1 MKKILLLLL
10 VLIAGQITA
19 QDVTEKKVKSKIKA
33 VTVFLEKAQINRK
46 ASVNLPKGKTLLKFA
61 GLSPYID
68 AKSIQAKSYGSIMIL
83 SVNRQLNYDSKTKR
97 SDKILALIDQ
107 KKAIDDKI
115 EMEKTYLKIIDEKKD
130 FLHNNQKI
138 SGKNQAV
145 KFTELQ
151 QTNQYYGDQISALIL
166 ETIKHRKTIKKLMK
180 QKTDI
185 QEKINHIA
193 DEKEYPTGEILVKV
207 DAKKAGTFKFDL
219 NYIVGGAGW
228 FPSYDIRA
236 KSINDPVKLAYK
248 ANVKQDTK
256 VDWNNVKLTFST
268 ANPNISGIAPKLE
281 PYYLDY
287 YSRPKKY
294 LLHGANKV
302 YGIVT
307 EAGTGD
313 PLPGVN
319 IVVQGSTIGT
329 ATDFDGKYEI
339 SIPKGGGSL
348 VFSYVGFNTVTLP
361 ITSNEMNVTMSASA
375 DTLDTVVINAA
386 GLDTNNNDDDGGKV
400 LNALSGRV
408 AGVKI
413 KSYSEKPI
421 RQESIEIPM
430 QQIENQVSVSFSIK
444 TPYTVKSNN
453 KVLAVTMEN
462 YTMPAKYNYMTI
474 PKIEEKAYLIAHIS
488 DWEKYNL
495 LDAEANIFF
504 DGTYVG
510 KTLLETRNAED
521 ELEISLGQ
529 DPKIDVSRKVIK
541 DFTTRQFIGNKKEE
555 NRGWTIRVKN
565 NKKQKVKIVVYD
577 QVPISKLEE
586 IKISVE
592 ELSGAEYDEK
602 TGEVKWELHLS
613 PGKEKTLELKY
624 KVKYPKYRNLFIE

>member
-10 VLIAGQITA
+10 VLIAGHINA
-19 QDVTEKKVKSKIKA
+19 QDIPEKKVKSKIKA

-46 ASVNLPKGKTLLKFA
+46 ASVNLPKGKTLLKFT
-61 GLSPYID
+61 GLSPFID

-83 SVNRQLNYDSKTKR
+83 SVNRQLNYEDKTKR
-97 SDKILALIDQ
+97 SDKIQALIDQ
-107 KKAIDDKI
+107 KKAIDEKI
-115 EMEKTYLKIIDEKKD
+115 EMEKTYLEIIVEKKD

-151 QTNQYYGDQISALIL
+151 QTNQYYGDQMTALIL
-166 ETIKHRKTIKKLMK
+166 ETIKHRKNIQKLNK

-185 QEKINHIA
+185 QDKIDHIA
-193 DEKEYPTGEILVKV
+193 DKKEYPTGEILVKV

-236 KSINDPVKLAYK
+236 KSINDPVKLVYK

-268 ANPNISGIAPKLE
+268 GNPNISGVAPKLE

-302 YGIVT
+302 YGVVT

-319 IVVQGSTIGT
+319 IVVEGSTIGT

-339 SIPKGGGSL
+339 AIPKGGGNL
-348 VFSYVGFNTVTLP
+348 VFSSIGFNSVNLP
-361 ITSNEMNVTMSASA
+361 ITSNEMNVSMSES
-375 DTLDTVVINAA
+375 TNRLDAIVINAA
-386 GLDTNNNDDDGGKV
+386 GVDVNSNDEDGGSPV
-400 LNALSGRV
+400 SALSGKIS
-408 AGVKI
+408 GVKI
-413 KSYSEKPI
+413 KNYSEKPL

-444 TPYTVKSNN
+444 TPYSVKSNN
-453 KVLAVTMEN
+453 RALAVTMEN

-495 LDAEANIFF
+495 LEAEANVFF
-504 DGTYVG
+504 NDTYVG
-510 KTLLETRNAED
+510 KTLLETRNAD
-521 ELEISLGQ
+521 DDLEISMGQ

-565 NKKQKVKIVVYD
+565 NKKQKVKIVIYD

-586 IKISVE
+586 IKVSVD
-592 ELSGAEYDEK
+592 ELSGATYDEK
-602 TGEVKWELHLS
+602 TGEVKWEFNLS

-624 KVKYPKYRNLFIE
+624 KVKYPKYRNLVIE